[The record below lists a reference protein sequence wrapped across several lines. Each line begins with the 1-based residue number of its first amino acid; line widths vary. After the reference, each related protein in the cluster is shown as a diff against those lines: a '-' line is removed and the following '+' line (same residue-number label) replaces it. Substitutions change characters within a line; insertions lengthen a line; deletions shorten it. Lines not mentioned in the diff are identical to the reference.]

1 MTTRT
6 RQGFRGLM
14 DGSFL
19 YDKASWTDKNC
30 LSARYLF
37 SAHYEE
43 LLNLARRIRRRK
55 MSSDTY
61 LTGDLLHDAYLKLKE
76 EHEWNEKDH
85 FLASMALALRHAL
98 VTHARNRKAT
108 KRGGGE
114 VIVPLD
120 NVEVGDD
127 GLADHLDRVLD
138 VASGLAELAEES
150 PRLVQVVDC
159 RFFAGYT
166 EEETAELLGVTSRTV
181 RRDWDKAR
189 MFFQLKFGKD
199 TSD

>member
-1 MTTRT
+1 
-6 RQGFRGLM
+6 M

-19 YDKASWTDKNC
+19 NDRTSWADQNC

-37 SAHYEE
+37 TAHYEE

-98 VTHARNRKAT
+98 VTHARSRKAS

-114 VIVPLD
+114 SAIPLD

-138 VASGLAELAEES
+138 VASGLAELADES

-166 EEETAELLGVTSRTV
+166 EEETAALLGITSRTV

-189 MFFQLKFGKD
+189 MFFQLKFGAKD
-199 TSD
+199 DG